1 MELDMKTGLT
11 LLAALA
17 AAWLLRPSP
26 ILAQDA
32 DESGRGREIART
44 ICAACHVVAKG
55 QLVSPNSEAPP
66 FPVLATTPGMTTIA
80 LTAALLTS
88 HRLMPNI
95 ILEPDERRDVIA
107 YILSLK

>member
-1 MELDMKTGLT
+1 MELSMKIRFVLVALSAA
-11 LLAALA
+11 LLAPT
-17 AAWLLRPSP
+17 PS
-26 ILAQDA
+26 LAQDA
-32 DESGRGREIART
+32 DDVRHGREIAQT

-66 FPVLATTPGMTTIA
+66 FPVLAATPGMTTIA

-88 HRLMPNI
+88 HRQMPNI
-95 ILEPDERRDVIA
+95 ILQPDERRDVIA

>member
-1 MELDMKTGLT
+1 MRTRVIF
-11 LLAALA
+11 AALA
-17 AAWLLRPSP
+17 AAALLDPSS

-32 DESGRGREIART
+32 DDVGHGREIAQT

-95 ILEPDERRDVIA
+95 VLQPDERRDVIA

>member
-1 MELDMKTGLT
+1 MRICVIFVAFAA
-11 LLAALA
+11 AAL
-17 AAWLLRPSP
+17 LDPSS
-26 ILAQDA
+26 IRAQDA
-32 DESGRGREIART
+32 DDIGHGREIART

-66 FPVLATTPGMTTIA
+66 FPVLAATPGMTTIA

-95 ILEPDERRDVIA
+95 VLQPDERRDVIA